1 MLMPYAEAVKEYG
14 SGYKLKKAVDLGEI
28 YKFSPGLYA
37 RRATVTDMEK
47 LQARYKSAIFTMDSA
62 FYFLGLT
69 DVVPEKWHVATA
81 RNSTRIPSEKVHQ
94 YFETANYY
102 GIGKFM
108 VDFNGAK
115 LRCYDQERML
125 LELVRHRKTMPFD
138 FYKEIVQSYR
148 RRCESIDYG
157 KLDDYIEAMQSRTDF
172 YDVIQREIL

>member
-1 MLMPYAEAVKEYG
+1 MWNWAQQSLRTSWGTRIQQWICV
-14 SGYKLKKAVDLGEI
+14 L
-28 YKFSPGLYA
+28 SPRIYA
-37 RRATVTDMEK
+37 RRASVTDMEK
-47 LQARYKSAIFTMDSA
+47 MQTRYKSAIFTMDSA

-102 GIGKFM
+102 GIGKSM

-125 LELVRHRKTMPFD
+125 LELVKHRKTMPFD
-138 FYKEIVQSYR
+138 FYKEIVQLSQT
-148 RRCESIDYG
+148 
-157 KLDDYIEAMQSRTDF
+157 L
-172 YDVIQREIL
+172 